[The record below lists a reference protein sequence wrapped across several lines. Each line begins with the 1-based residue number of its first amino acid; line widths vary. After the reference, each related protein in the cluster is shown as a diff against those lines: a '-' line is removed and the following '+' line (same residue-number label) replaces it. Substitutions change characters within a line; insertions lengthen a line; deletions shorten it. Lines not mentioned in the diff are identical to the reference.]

1 MTLSAQV
8 PVVIVDKGADWRFCV
23 RARRGLL
30 VYRASYRNRV
40 YCAMWDGFDRAP
52 GGGRGRGR
60 GTGAGRGRGR
70 EADSSSE
77 YRGQNN
83 GEEAEKIPSVQRP
96 GGLQQQEPLR
106 PPLSIPPLGNSITA
120 AQINQ
125 KKIQIS
131 LESSSMAVS
140 KGQSP
145 NSQTV
150 ISKLSANAAEF
161 YPSGYFANSFEEDN
175 AGYPAVPDITLASY
189 VQDILNHLTE
199 KPGSFEAEIG
209 QFTDVLNGWVTTEEY
224 LQELVELIYEQA
236 TSVPNFSYTGARLCN
251 HLSSNLQMNPQ
262 NWNFRHVLLKRCQ
275 TEFEKRH
282 QAAKGNDA
290 TRKRFHAFVLF
301 LGELYLNLELK
312 GAKGQVTRAEILQ
325 SGLKELL
332 DALFSNPVDDNL
344 ICAVKLLKLTG
355 SVLEDAWKEKGISY
369 MDEVIQRMKN
379 VVLDADRSRDVRQM
393 LLKLVELRSSNWG
406 RVHSTWTF
414 KEATPENDPNYFMN
428 EPTFY
433 TSEGIPF
440 TAADP
445 EYQEKYQ
452 EMLDREDFFCEETGT
467 DLSASGDGFLDDF
480 GDDEMDPEMQ
490 EAYEKF
496 CLESEHKRKQ

>member
-1 MTLSAQV
+1 
-8 PVVIVDKGADWRFCV
+8 
-23 RARRGLL
+23 
-30 VYRASYRNRV
+30 
-40 YCAMWDGFDRAP
+40 MWDGFDRAP

-60 GTGAGRGRGR
+60 GSGTGRGRGR
-70 EADSSSE
+70 EADAQSGF
-77 YRGQNN
+77 RGQNN
-83 GEEAEKIPSVQRP
+83 GEESGNITSAQRP

-106 PPLSIPPLGNSITA
+106 PPLSSPPVGSNIITTV
-120 AQINQ
+120 QINQ
-125 KKIQIS
+125 KKAQIAI
-131 LESSSMAVS
+131 ETSSMAVS
-140 KGQSP
+140 KGQHSD
-145 NSQTV
+145 SRTV

-161 YPSGYFANSFEEDN
+161 YPSGYFADGNSYEEN
-175 AGYPAVPDITLASY
+175 NVGYSAVPEITLAGF
-189 VQDILNHLTE
+189 VQETLNHLTE
-199 KPGSFEAEIG
+199 EPGSFEAEIT
-209 QFTDVLNGWVTTEEY
+209 QFTDLLNSWVTTEES

-251 HLSSNLQMNPQ
+251 HLTSNLQINPP
-262 NWNFRHVLLKRCQ
+262 NWNFRQRLLKRCQ
-275 TEFEKRH
+275 TEFEKRN
-282 QAAKGNDA
+282 QAAKGNEA
-290 TRKRFHAFVLF
+290 SRKRFHAFVLF
-301 LGELYLNLELK
+301 LGELYLNLEIK
-312 GAKGQVTRAEILQ
+312 GSKGQVNRAEILQ
-325 SGLKELL
+325 TGLKELL

-355 SVLEDAWKEKGISY
+355 SVLEDAWKEKGQFY

-379 VVLDADRSRDVRQM
+379 VVLDSDRSRDVRQM

-452 EMLDREDFFCEETGT
+452 EMLDREDFFCEEPVT
-467 DLSASGDGFLDDF
+467 DLSASGDAFLDDL

-496 CLESEHKRKQ
+496 CLESEHKRAQ